1 MSDVLH
7 RHATPGGVDAARLF
21 TTAARR
27 FAPRVAIIDDE
38 GSVTYRTLLERTGRL
53 AVALATRGVQAGDRV
68 VMVLPNGAR
77 FVETWWAI
85 VRLGAVVVPVNA
97 RASAD
102 ELAFIVRDTEAS
114 AIIID
119 ARAPSAPALGNTVTG
134 ISIIAAGAPL
144 PADTED
150 YDSVIDSADD
160 DLAPVDRAPDDPCA
174 IYYTA
179 GSTGRP
185 KGVVRSQLAVAW
197 GLGLLSQ
204 RLTDDEIQLA
214 RTPMSHAGG
223 SLTGPFA
230 ALIIGA
236 RLVIPARTDPAA
248 ILDAIERHRIT
259 RVYVHPT
266 YTANGIFDCLDR
278 RVYDLS
284 SLRRLQ
290 WTAGALPEGI
300 KAELRRRFPTLPIE
314 VTYGMTEVSNMAS
327 YVIGD
332 GEDKPANCVG
342 YPLPGAEI
350 AIEGPNGTR
359 LADGEGEILVRSP
372 IAMLGYWRLP
382 TQTEETTRGGWIHT
396 GDLGRLDADGALLLT
411 GRRKEV
417 VNTGGMSVHPAE
429 VEQAIAAHAE
439 VADVAVFG
447 LPHPDWE
454 EAVTAVVARRQGASL
469 DATALLAHCR
479 QRLTYYKLPKAIH
492 FLEELP
498 RNGTGKID
506 KRALVARFG
515 TGDATAPAEGERAR

>member
-1 MSDVLH
+1 MTTALPSY
-7 RHATPGGVDAARLF
+7 AAPGGVDAARLF
-21 TTAARR
+21 TAAARR
-27 FAPRVAIIDDE
+27 FAKRVAIVDDE
-38 GSVTYRTLLERTGRL
+38 RSVTYGALLERTGRL
-53 AVALATRGVQAGDRV
+53 ATGLAALGIRRGDRV
-68 VMVLPNGAR
+68 VMLLPNSAR
-77 FVETWWAI
+77 FVEAWWGI

-97 RASAD
+97 RAAAD
-102 ELAFIVRDTEAS
+102 ELAFILRDTAAS
-114 AIIID
+114 AAVVD
-119 ARAPSAPALGNTVTG
+119 AQMPGVAALADASPTLRIV
-134 ISIIAAGAPL
+134 AAGAALL
-144 PADTED
+144 PGAID
-150 YDSVIDSADD
+150 YEGLIETTDD
-160 DLAPVDRAPDDPCA
+160 DLPPVECAPTDPCG

-204 RLTDDEIQLA
+204 RLTADEVQLA

-230 ALIIGA
+230 ALIVGA
-236 RLVIPARTDPAA
+236 RMVIPSRTDPAA
-248 ILDAIERHRIT
+248 ILEAIERHRIT

-266 YTANGIFDCLDR
+266 YTANGIFDCLDKR
-278 RVYDLS
+278 SYDLS

-300 KAELRRRFPTLPIE
+300 KAELQRRFPGLPIE
-314 VTYGMTEVSNMAS
+314 VTYGMTEVSNIAS
-327 YVIGD
+327 YVAEA

-359 LADGEGEILVRSP
+359 LDEGEGEILVRSP
-372 IAMLGYWRLP
+372 IAMLGYWQAP
-382 TQTEETTRGGWIHT
+382 GQTADTTRDGWIHS

-417 VNTGGMSVHPAE
+417 VNSGGMSVHPAE
-429 VEQAIAAHAE
+429 VEQAIAAHGD

-447 LPHPDWE
+447 LPHPVWE
-454 EAVTAVVARRQGASL
+454 EAVTAVVARRSGATL
-469 DATALLAHCR
+469 DEAALLAHCR
-479 QRLTYYKLPKAIH
+479 ARLSYYKLPKTIH
-492 FLEELP
+492 FVAELP

-506 KRALVARFG
+506 KRALIARFG
-515 TGDATAPAEGERAR
+515 ASAEARYEEKVS